1 MDNNLYTFF
10 FVVLNYIDYE
20 MTSRAV
26 QNIKKCVT
34 GYQDYGILIVDNC
47 SPNGSYEILKER
59 FVDIDNV
66 FVIKNEKNEGY
77 AKGNNFGV
85 KYIERRFRNCKY
97 IAIMNPDVIFFER
110 TNLGKIV
117 DKLNSDPQLAS
128 ISPLHLLNGKLDP
141 RAIAWKTQ
149 RGFDD
154 IFLTFAITN
163 RMFHRTQYRD
173 FEIEPNKLSYVEV
186 LPGSFFIIKMEPF
199 KQIRYF
205 DENTFLYCE
214 ERILAK
220 KLMNAGYKQAIDFE
234 SFFIHNHDERNR
246 SNISYKIR
254 HSKYLLLSR
263 AYYNLTYNK
272 PFGPFVAVL
281 LYILYPIRILEILV
295 ITLLKGLKR

>member
-26 QNIKKCVT
+26 QNIEKCVT

-85 KYIERRFRNCKY
+85 KYIEQGFRNCKY
-97 IAIMNPDVIFFER
+97 VAIMNPDVEFFER

-117 DKLNSDPQLAS
+117 NKLNSDSQLAS

-149 RGFDD
+149 KGFDD

-163 RMFHRTQYRD
+163 RMFHRTQYRN
-173 FEIEPNKLSYVEV
+173 FEIELNKLSYVEV

-199 KQIRYF
+199 KQIGYF

-246 SNISYKIR
+246 SNISYKIK

-263 AYYNLTYNK
+263 AYYNFTYNK

-281 LYILYPIRILEILV
+281 LYILHPVRILEILV
-295 ITLLKGLKR
+295 TTLLKGLKR

>member
-66 FVIKNEKNEGY
+66 FVIKNGKNEGY

-97 IAIMNPDVIFFER
+97 IAIMNPDVEFFER

-117 DKLNSDPQLAS
+117 DKLNSDSELAS

-149 RGFDD
+149 KGFDD

-163 RMFHRTQYRD
+163 RMFHRTQYRN
-173 FEIEPNKLSYVEV
+173 FEIELNKLSYVEV

-199 KQIRYF
+199 KQIGYF

-246 SNISYKIR
+246 SNISYKIK

-263 AYYNLTYNK
+263 AYYNFTYNK

-281 LYILYPIRILEILV
+281 LYILHPVRILEILV
-295 ITLLKGLKR
+295 TTLLKGVKR

>member
-97 IAIMNPDVIFFER
+97 IAIMNPDVEFFER

-128 ISPLHLLNGKLDP
+128 LSPVHLFNGKLDP
-141 RAIAWKTQ
+141 RRIAWKTQ
-149 RGFDD
+149 KGFGDV
-154 IFLTFAITN
+154 FLTFSITS
-163 RMFHRTQYRD
+163 RMFHRMEYRD
-173 FEIEPNKLSYVEV
+173 FKIEPNKLSYVEA
-186 LPGSFFIIKMEPF
+186 LPGSFFVIKMEPF
-199 KQIRYF
+199 KQIGYF
-205 DENTFLYCE
+205 DENTFLYYE
-214 ERILAK
+214 EVILAK
-220 KLMNAGYKQAIDFE
+220 KLMNAGYKQAVDFE
-234 SFFIHNHDERNR
+234 SFFIHNHEERNR
-246 SNISYKIR
+246 PTISYRIR

-263 AYYNLTYNK
+263 VYYNLTYNK

-281 LYILYPIRILEILV
+281 LYILYPIRIIEIFV
-295 ITLLKGLKR
+295 ITLLKGLKK

>member
-97 IAIMNPDVIFFER
+97 IAIMNPDVEFFER

-117 DKLNSDPQLAS
+117 DKLNSDSELAS

-163 RMFHRTQYRD
+163 RMFHRTQYRN
-173 FEIEPNKLSYVEV
+173 FEIELNKLSYVEV

-246 SNISYKIR
+246 SNISYKIK

-263 AYYNLTYNK
+263 AYYNFTYNK

-281 LYILYPIRILEILV
+281 LYILYPIRILEIWV
-295 ITLLKGLKR
+295 TILLKGLKR